1 MGKFNCKRKLSNI
14 LIKNINNNNNKYI
27 KKKILDRFSII
38 YIIVTAYKL
47 FPSSFGATLVTGIE
61 EYFFSS

>member
-27 KKKILDRFSII
+27 KDKK
-38 YIIVTAYKL
+38 
-47 FPSSFGATLVTGIE
+47 
-61 EYFFSS
+61 